1 MSAPAGD
8 SAFLHEL
15 ELNVR
20 TQLTLAPTSQPD
32 EQADG
37 EPINE
42 RLPDP
47 DDLRYET
54 GLRALLSAVEALE
67 DGSHPGDHPPS
78 AQVPQSAG
86 TAGISPTG
94 PGRGTE
100 TEGS

>member
-8 SAFLHEL
+8 SAFPREL

-20 TQLTLAPTSQPD
+20 TQLTLAGTSQPE

-42 RLPDP
+42 RLLDA
-47 DDLRYET
+47 DDQRYEN
-54 GLRALLSAVEALE
+54 GLRTLLGSVEALE
-67 DGSHPGDHPPS
+67 DGSHPGNHPPS

-86 TAGISPTG
+86 TAGTCPTG